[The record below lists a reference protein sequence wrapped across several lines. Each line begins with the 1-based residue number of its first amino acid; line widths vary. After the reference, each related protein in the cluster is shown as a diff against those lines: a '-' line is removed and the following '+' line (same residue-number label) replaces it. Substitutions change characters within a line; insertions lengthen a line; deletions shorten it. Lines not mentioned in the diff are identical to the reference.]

1 MSNAAKYILA
11 VLIVIALAEAA
22 PKAVNT
28 ILILI
33 LAGVFLK
40 RAGAFTGLLSVIGSL
55 GKKS

>member
-1 MSNAAKYILA
+1 MNNAAKYILA

-22 PKAVNT
+22 PKAINT

-40 RAGAFTGLLSVIGSL
+40 RAGAFTGLFKMIGSL
-55 GKKS
+55 GKS